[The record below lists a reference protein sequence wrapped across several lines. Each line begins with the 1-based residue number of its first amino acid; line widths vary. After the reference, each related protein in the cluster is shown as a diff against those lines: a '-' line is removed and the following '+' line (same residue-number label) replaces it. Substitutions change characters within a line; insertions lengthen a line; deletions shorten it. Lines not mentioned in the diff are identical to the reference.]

1 MIYLHDGV
9 QSKQENLHE
18 INTGFLLSKITFEK
32 IVKSDPTTVFSVVS
46 NFENF
51 EKLFPNYY
59 PSIRIKS
66 VRDKSSLVAE
76 HLKLNNKEFVIM
88 AKHLTDPPNKHEM
101 RVVGGDIK
109 GSYITENIIP
119 LDSETKII
127 VEAEIITS
135 KRFGTILKNNDYT
148 KALENLYDKIIDVIE
163 TS

>member
-1 MIYLHDGV
+1 
-9 QSKQENLHE
+9 
-18 INTGFLLSKITFEK
+18 
-32 IVKSDPTTVFSVVS
+32 
-46 NFENF
+46 
-51 EKLFPNYY
+51 
-59 PSIRIKS
+59 
-66 VRDKSSLVAE
+66 
-76 HLKLNNKEFVIM
+76 M
-88 AKHLTDPPNKHEM
+88 AKHFTEPPNKHEM

-135 KRFGTILKNNDYT
+135 KRFGIILKNNDYT

>member
-18 INTGFLLSKITFEK
+18 VNIGFLLSKISFEK